1 MTFDPTK
8 PVQTRDGRKARI
20 ICTDLKNP
28 GGETIV
34 ALVYAHDNFEAPIL
48 FHSNGRYHINREN
61 PRDLI
66 NAPETKSWWSNA
78 YPEGPGM
85 PRASRELAAQ
95 EGRAFERVGIIE
107 LRMCD
112 GKLVE
117 AIQHDIES
125 K

>member
-20 ICTDLKNP
+20 ICTDAKNKLYP
-28 GGETIV
+28 VV
-34 ALVYAHDNFEAPIL
+34 ALIL
-48 FHSNGRYHINREN
+48 WPDGEEEIETYTLEGRSCVGHERDRIN
-61 PRDLI
+61 DLI
-66 NAPETKSWWSNA
+66 NVPETKSWWMNA

-85 PRASRELAAQ
+85 PRASRELSAQ

-117 AIQHDIES
+117 AIQHEVE